1 MHVWEH
7 LLWIRQL
14 MKDPVHKKDYGT
26 FEHAHDR
33 Q

>member
-1 MHVWEH
+1 MYGNV
-7 LLWIRQL
+7 WIRQL

-26 FEHAHDR
+26 PEHAHDR